1 MSSAAWGDLPS
12 CLASNRRGQYNPEY
26 VTHINSFIYL
36 VIESLPSMEDFTI
49 INQLGEDGKDGVV
62 SLVRFP
68 NSLEAAMKQYKKTK
82 STKMIQKE
90 VDFQR
95 QAAEAGIAPEIMH
108 VDLPNRRIFMEK
120 MAARVVDELSETDE
134 RFERELSEIM
144 FKLDEI
150 GILHNDGNPL
160 NLMFD
165 AEDNLKIIDFG
176 LSNKITKAVRKKWG
190 TPNVKVTLRL
200 LKRGLKKYGI
210 HVK

>member
-1 MSSAAWGDLPS
+1 
-12 CLASNRRGQYNPEY
+12 
-26 VTHINSFIYL
+26 
-36 VIESLPSMEDFTI
+36 MEDFTI
-49 INQLGEDGKDGVV
+49 IKQLGEDGKDGVV

-95 QAAEAGIAPEIMH
+95 QAALAGIAPQIMH

-120 MAARVVDELSETDE
+120 MAARVVDELSETDQ

-144 FKLDEI
+144 IKLDEI

-165 AEDNLKIIDFG
+165 ADDNLKIIDFG
-176 LSNKITKAVRKKWG
+176 LSKTITKAVRKKWG
-190 TPNVKVTLRL
+190 SPNVKVTLRL

-210 HVK
+210 HVE

>member
-1 MSSAAWGDLPS
+1 
-12 CLASNRRGQYNPEY
+12 
-26 VTHINSFIYL
+26 
-36 VIESLPSMEDFTI
+36 MEDFTI
-49 INQLGEDGKDGVV
+49 MNQLGEDGKDGVV
-62 SLVRFP
+62 SLVKFP
-68 NSLEAAMKQYKKTK
+68 NGLKAAMKQYKKTK

-108 VDLPNRRIFMEK
+108 VDLPNRRIFMEA
-120 MAARVVDELSETDE
+120 MSARVVDELDESDE

-144 FKLDEI
+144 LKLDEI

-160 NLMFD
+160 NLMLD
-165 AEDNLKIIDFG
+165 DEDNLKIIDFG
-176 LSNKITKAVRKKWG
+176 LSKKITPAVRKKWDNA
-190 TPNVKVTLRL
+190 PNVKVTLRL